1 MTGTLRHLALAL
13 VAAAGAAQ
21 AQAPAGDPAPT
32 PSLPEWRSMSHA
44 KVAVPLPVSGPM
56 ASDLAARATPPKWA
70 DVPLPPPPALTGA
83 PAGPAKAPAAQELV
97 AGPGGSAAGASL
109 AGAAAVA
116 GAPAAPESAASGEAG
131 SSKEPKV
138 KMAADQTG
146 AMISVTQD
154 LDSDKIRMNWA
165 GAGGTLPAFEGNLG
179 MILMY
184 KDLSKDAGA
193 GAYMNGVGLSAGLRV
208 ALLTL
213 EPPVYASRDTSWT
226 AWKLGVGADVGA
238 TNVTINLPTYRIAG
252 KTYGGPQT
260 ASMSSTTL
268 TMSFGFMK
276 AFGSFDSPNEWSGF
290 AVGAEWAPS
299 SQKTVLTTQD
309 GKSTTSS
316 SFNARGFA
324 VNFESGSL
332 QSMASKMGKKAKIKM
347 SIFFLPPTGDL
358 PFLMNATLGAVWY

>member
-1 MTGTLRHLALAL
+1 MTGTLRLLALAL
-13 VAAAGAAQ
+13 VAAAGTAQ
-21 AQAPAGDPAPT
+21 AQAPAGEPAPT
-32 PSLPEWRSMSHA
+32 PSAPEWRSMSHA

-56 ASDLAARATPPKWA
+56 ASDLAPRAAPPKWA

-83 PAGPAKAPAAQELV
+83 PGGAKAPAAQELV
-97 AGPGGSAAGASL
+97 AQPGGSAAGATL

-116 GAPAAPESAASGEAG
+116 GASATPGSSPSGEAAP
-131 SSKEPKV
+131 SNEPKV

-154 LDSDKIRMNWA
+154 LESDKIRMNWA
-165 GAGGTLPAFEGNLG
+165 AAGGTLPAFEGNLG

-213 EPPVYASRDTSWT
+213 EPPVYATRDTSWT

-252 KTYGGPQT
+252 RTYGGPQT

-268 TMSFGFMK
+268 TMAFGFMK
-276 AFGSFDSPNEWSGF
+276 AFGSFDSPSEWSGF

-309 GKSTTSS
+309 GTATTSS

-332 QSMASKMGKKAKIKM
+332 QSMASKMGKKAKLKM
-347 SIFFLPPTGDL
+347 SVFFLPPTGDL
-358 PFLMNATLGAVWY
+358 PFLVNMTLGAVWY